1 MMNVYEQMHLAML
14 LVTATIVY
22 ADTSGL
28 AVPERRMRLLGD
40 EASFRDA
47 FSRFGPNDKQ
57 NGLTLEKLARR
68 GQEAYIQAAYSD
80 GTVTVRFDDGLEY
93 DVPIEAVEA
102 RAPTKAPP
110 EIVEF
115 GSSDGQFL
123 QHNCSSC
130 ASTSAVDLRQ
140 VRLPVLCLVCHL
152 PAACPRPPVDPPVWA
167 VCPAGLP
174 SWVRPTILYVFPFAM
189 GKFFFSRAN
198 LVGRFPFH
206 LHQLLIYACSA
217 GAARRSKRT

>member
-28 AVPERRMRLLGD
+28 AVPERSMRLLGD

-130 ASTSAVDLRQ
+130 ASTSTGPSAVDLRQ
-140 VRLPVLCLVCHL
+140 VRLPVICLVCPPSSRL
-152 PAACPRPPVDPPVWA
+152 PTSAC
-167 VCPAGLP
+167 
-174 SWVRPTILYVFPFAM
+174 
-189 GKFFFSRAN
+189 
-198 LVGRFPFH
+198 
-206 LHQLLIYACSA
+206 
-217 GAARRSKRT
+217 